1 MVPRQWEG
9 PVRVPMELL
18 VSWTLSCY
26 LCRVAASGCSVDT
39 CGPEY
44 SVCSCSR
51 LPACLLCGEGGG
63 GGLLRVCH
71 WLSWCWGGV
80 SQRASVSLCGVWS
93 PPGEGICSPEH
104 VVGSEQ
110 GLGWKG
116 PLEPSGPI
124 PRHEQRRGPL
134 CFSVV
139 LWVGG
144 WPLRTRPA
152 RPPRGS
158 VGDHYD
164 HRPSWCHGWR
174 C

>member
-1 MVPRQWEG
+1 MSPW
-9 PVRVPMELL
+9 
-18 VSWTLSCY
+18 SCSCRGR
-26 LCRVAASGCSVDT
+26 CRVTCAVSPPAAVLWIPAALNTACAPAAGC
-39 CGPEY
+39 
-44 SVCSCSR
+44 
-51 LPACLLCGEGGG
+51 LHACFVGREAGGG
-63 GGLLRVCH
+63 CCVSAIGCPGAG
-71 WLSWCWGGV
+71 GGV

-164 HRPSWCHGWR
+164 RRPSWCHGWR